1 MYIGD
6 IDCDYI
12 LNKNNK
18 ARKSILMITC
28 LKPVRGKK
36 LNMQIKRNQHH

>member
-6 IDCDYI
+6 VDCESI

-18 ARKSILMITC
+18 GTREGVLMLTC
-28 LKPVRGKK
+28 LKPVRGKTRK
-36 LNMQIKRNQHH
+36 YVK

>member
-6 IDCDYI
+6 VDRESL

-18 ARKSILMITC
+18 GTRQSVLMLTR
-28 LKPVRGKK
+28 LKPVREKT
-36 LNMQIKRNQHH
+36 M